1 MVDVGDKADTMREA
15 VAAAE
20 VVMQPETLALVREQR
35 TAGSERREQSAL
47 KKGDVLTVAQLA
59 GIIAAKQT
67 PQLIPLCHPIPIT
80 GADLDFDFDE
90 ANSRLLIRAT
100 VRTVG
105 KTGVEMEA
113 LMAATV
119 AGLAVYDMCKAV
131 DKGMRL
137 ERVRLLRKSGGRS
150 GTYEAE

>member
-1 MVDVGDKADTMREA
+1 MVDVGGKADTMREA

-35 TAGSERREQSAL
+35 AASGERREQSAL

>member
-20 VVMQPETLALVREQR
+20 VVMQPKTLALVREQR
-35 TAGSERREQSAL
+35 AAGSGRREQSTL